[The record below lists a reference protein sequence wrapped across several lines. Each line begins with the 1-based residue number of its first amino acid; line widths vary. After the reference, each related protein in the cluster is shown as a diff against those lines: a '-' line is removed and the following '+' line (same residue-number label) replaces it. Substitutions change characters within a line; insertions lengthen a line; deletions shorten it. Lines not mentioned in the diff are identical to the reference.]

1 MALFVLVLQGFFL
14 YFHQK
19 TKKKKHKKK
28 MKKKSK
34 KEKSLSVP
42 ICCKSSF
49 HTLNLSQGLMSLRAL
64 HIDFME
70 GALEIEK
77 KNNFFRVENL
87 KKWQRIFVFFIVHHV
102 VW

>member
-19 TKKKKHKKK
+19 TKKKHKKK

-70 GALEIEK
+70 GAPEIEK
-77 KNNFFRVENL
+77 KKIIFFVL
-87 KKWQRIFVFFIVHHV
+87 KTLKNGREFLFSS
-102 VW
+102 